1 MSQGPSLGVS
11 RAAHAE
17 YTALL
22 DVMRSAAEAGTA
34 VVRDGAGRLASL
46 TWEVKGPADY
56 LTGIDRGAEDA
67 ILGVLSA
74 AYPSAQ
80 LLAEETWT
88 GGPIAGGLSFIV
100 DPLDGTTNFLHGIP
114 EYAVSIG
121 ALVDGMPVAGIVM
134 HGARD
139 EVFTATRGGGAYCN
153 DQRITVSTITTPAR
167 ALIAT
172 GFPFNNNSDVHR
184 YAEQFARVAPATAGI
199 RRAGSAAVDF
209 ANLAAGRY
217 DAFWE
222 LSLSPWDIAAG
233 ILLVR
238 EAGGIVTDLHGHDAR
253 IQPVPAP
260 YLAGNA
266 TMHRWLLD
274 TITQADATYLARLS
288 HLHGHAPSSTSA
300 PQSST

>member
-1 MSQGPSLGVS
+1 MSRS
-11 RAAHAE
+11 ANAE
-17 YTALL
+17 YAALL
-22 DVMRSAAEAGTA
+22 DVMQSAAEAGVA
-34 VVRDGAGRLASL
+34 VIREGAGRLASL

-56 LTGIDRGAEDA
+56 LTEIDRAAEAA
-67 ILGVLSA
+67 ILGVLAS
-74 AYPSAQ
+74 AYPGAQ
-80 LLAEETWT
+80 LLGEETWT
-88 GGPIAGGLSFIV
+88 GGPIAAGLSFIV

-121 ALVDGMPVAGIVM
+121 ALMDGIPVAGIVM

-153 DQRITVSTITTPAR
+153 GTRLAISAITTPAR

-172 GFPFNNNSDVHR
+172 GFPFNNNSDVDR
-184 YAEQFARVAPATAGI
+184 YAAHFTRVAPATAGI

-233 ILLVR
+233 VLLVR
-238 EAGGIVTDLHGHDAR
+238 EAGGVVTDLHGHDAR
-253 IQPVPAP
+253 IPPAP
-260 YLAGNA
+260 AAYVAGNPA
-266 TMHRWLLD
+266 MHRWLLD
-274 TITQADATYLARLS
+274 TITQADAAYLARLA
-288 HLHGHAPSSTSA
+288 HLHGAPNSRPSDTAPTSPSSQHSA
-300 PQSST
+300 